1 TQECIAYDGGWPSGQ
16 CGDDLLYL
24 NHRPKTA
31 SGNLIAIYHSVFE
44 TFVED
49 CQTVVSTDEIYQ
61 FVLGLTEEMWTYRG
75 NVKPMKM
82 HEQIRIKQPFN
93 QRPARY
99 INRVPSELWSLEGF
113 CSCIIFCG
121 GEPKEQLF
129 YFFYR
134 TLESVIKDK
143 NGAATYDKAQK
154 LLSNKKSDQKKVS
167 KMGKEYG
174 AQVSNTKEND
184 KRSPETNVVSPDSIT
199 RSEAYKSVEFE
210 PILAK
215 DLLHSVKPSKI
226 PEPVKEYLDKNSMPN
241 KMSTEEEVQRW
252 FNGYMPD
259 ISIVSKE
266 DAADRALVPKYV
278 YTVLELKKPKSTSGL
293 ADDDK
298 GQLLDYVRVLLQQ
311 QPSRQVF
318 AAFLS
323 DAISIAAASSTN
335 MTTRY
340 CIKFLS
346 TDASNL
352 YGTSSISEMAAQ
364 PRNTDIFNNNEWSA
378 MSTTTIH
385 TTQQ

>member
-1 TQECIAYDGGWPSGQ
+1 MTLVWPELGILAQKNQIYRRQPKNKLHMIFDIHFITSRSMLVQLPNEAQ
-16 CGDDLLYL
+16 CLTAFK
-24 NHRPKTA
+24 PKNMTSA
-31 SGNLIAIYHSVFE
+31 
-44 TFVED
+44 
-49 CQTVVSTDEIYQ
+49 
-61 FVLGLTEEMWTYRG
+61 R
-75 NVKPMKM
+75 
-82 HEQIRIKQPFN
+82 N

-311 QPSRQVF
+311 QPSRQDRDQF
-318 AAFLS
+318 P
-323 DAISIAAASSTN
+323 
-335 MTTRY
+335 
-340 CIKFLS
+340 KFLKILRI
-346 TDASNL
+346 DLCL
-352 YGTSSISEMAAQ
+352 YVIYQ
-364 PRNTDIFNNNEWSA
+364 PKVF
-378 MSTTTIH
+378 
-385 TTQQ
+385 